1 MYLSGVLCQL
11 FDSHY
16 LPEFFVGSLSSQMLL
31 VLSHLWGVESHSHHG
46 FFAVPPTSA
55 VPVAWHLATQGL
67 ILSVAN
73 VAAQQSYDVSWLFC

>member
-16 LPEFFVGSLSSQMLL
+16 LPDFCVGSLSSQMLL

-67 ILSVAN
+67 FFSVASA
-73 VAAQQSYDVSWLFC
+73 VAQQFRDVSWLFR